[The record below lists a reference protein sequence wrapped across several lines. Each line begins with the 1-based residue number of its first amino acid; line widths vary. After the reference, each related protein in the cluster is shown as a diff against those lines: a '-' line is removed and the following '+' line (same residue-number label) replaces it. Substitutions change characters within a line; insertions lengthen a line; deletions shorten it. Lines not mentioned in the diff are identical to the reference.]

1 MAKLGLLFIVIFC
14 IIQFTLAARLRRDAF
29 DEAVDTVK
37 KGISDTFTKE
47 NVDNFLGKLTELG
60 DTIKA
65 KASEIGQTLQDKAQ
79 EALIPEEDPT
89 IGDEDGMEGLVYGE
103 CFLAPWTCLFSDGLL
118 AGWLVL

>member
-14 IIQFTLAARLRRDAF
+14 IIQLTLAARTRRDAF

-79 EALIPEEDPT
+79 EALKKE
-89 IGDEDGMEGLVYGE
+89 
-103 CFLAPWTCLFSDGLL
+103 
-118 AGWLVL
+118 